1 MTTGETLRIEADAGG
16 TTPAPDDDLIVKLL
30 GPLELASDDDA
41 GRIMPRT
48 GSVLAALALQ
58 ANQPVSTEHL
68 GAWLWTEDQYPRN
81 PAGAIQTYVSRLRQT
96 LHTGAHT
103 GADVVTLPN
112 AYLLRIDPEAVDA
125 LRFERLVQRT
135 TAEADSEP
143 LLHDALAL
151 WRGPALCDIPR
162 TDLVAAQC
170 SRLTELHVQVMETH
184 YDLRIR
190 RGENAQLVNE
200 LRKLTAEHPFRERL
214 FGHLMTCLAA
224 VGLRAEALE
233 TYQEVYRRFRDE
245 LGVQPGAELRALHH
259 RLLTSDLTTDSTT
272 DRTTDRAGP
281 PARAAVTT
289 TPRIPRQSGETPGT
303 GGRGLLDT
311 VAAQLE
317 SATGAPRALVL
328 TGPPGVGT
336 TTLAI
341 QYARTARTR
350 YPRGVFF
357 VDTEVYA
364 QADDIGSR
372 ERWGA
377 DSLVILDGVTS
388 VHQARQWLVHCAGH
402 VLLTSSRRLHGLPDA
417 ATVRVPTPSAR
428 RASAILGG
436 LLGVAAGSP
445 AERLLPEIARFCDC
459 NPLALQTVAAN
470 LKNSTYSGLSAAV
483 DALSVPPSE
492 RVLELSC
499 GELDILASYERA
511 IRACSPHQRMVLLRL
526 ADQGREQILERDIR
540 AVSGSVPPAAL
551 RLAVRGLV
559 DANLLSVTRP
569 TSGDRAG
576 DKAGDRA
583 GDKAGDKAGDGV
595 CFRLSPLCAGS
606 VEVLEHTRM
615 AA

>member
-1 MTTGETLRIEADAGG
+1 MITTTGDLVRIG
-16 TTPAPDDDLIVKLL
+16 TAAPADDLIVKLL

-68 GAWLWTEDQYPRN
+68 SAWLWTEDQYPRN
-81 PAGAIQTYVSRLRQT
+81 PAGAIQTYVSRLRQI
-96 LHTGAHT
+96 LHVGV
-103 GADVVTLPN
+103 DVVTLPN

-170 SRLTELHVQVMETH
+170 SRLTELHLQVLETH

-190 RGENAQLVNE
+190 RGENTQLVNE

-214 FGHLMTCLAA
+214 SGYLMTCLAA

-259 RLLTSDLTTDSTT
+259 RLLSTDLGTD
-272 DRTTDRAGP
+272 DAV
-281 PARAAVTT
+281 PATRETVTVRETAAA
-289 TPRIPRQSGETPGT
+289 RETPGT

-311 VAAQLE
+311 VAAHLG
-317 SATGAPRALVL
+317 SATGTARALVL
-328 TGPPGVGT
+328 TGPPGIGT

-341 QYARTARTR
+341 QYARTARAR
-350 YPRGVFF
+350 YPGGVYF
-357 VDTEVYA
+357 VDTERSDPSGDA
-364 QADDIGSR
+364 GSR
-372 ERWGA
+372 ERWSA

-417 ATVRVPTPSAR
+417 ATVRVPTPSVR

-436 LLGVAAGSP
+436 LLGVA
-445 AERLLPEIARFCDC
+445 
-459 NPLALQTVAAN
+459 LQTVAAN
-470 LKNSTYSGLSAAV
+470 LKNSTYPGLSAAV

-511 IRACSPHQRMVLLRL
+511 IRACPPHQRTVLLRL

-540 AVSGSVPPAAL
+540 AASGAVAPAAL

-559 DANLLSVTRP
+559 DANLLAVTRP
-569 TSGDRAG
+569 ASGE
-576 DKAGDRA
+576 
-583 GDKAGDKAGDGV
+583 GV
-595 CFRLSPLCAGS
+595 SFRLSPLCAGS
-606 VEVLEHTRM
+606 VEVLERTRM

>member
-1 MTTGETLRIEADAGG
+1 MVMTTGELVRIEKG
-16 TTPAPDDDLIVKLL
+16 TGRTAPAPADDLIVKLL

-48 GSVLAALALQ
+48 GSLLAALALQ

-68 GAWLWTEDQYPRN
+68 SAWLWTEDQYPRS

-96 LHTGAHT
+96 LHTGV
-103 GADVVTLPN
+103 DVVTLPN

-170 SRLTELHVQVMETH
+170 SRLTELHLQVLETH

-190 RGENAQLVNE
+190 RGENTQLVNE

-259 RLLTSDLTTDSTT
+259 RLLTTDEAVPAPTARET
-272 DRTTDRAGP
+272 VTARTGP
-281 PARAAVTT
+281 APQ
-289 TPRIPRQSGETPGT
+289 IPRQSRETPAT

-341 QYARTARTR
+341 RYARMTR
-350 YPRGVFF
+350 AQYPSGVFF
-357 VDTEVYA
+357 VDTAVCA
-364 QADDIGSR
+364 PADDIGSR

-377 DSLVILDGVTS
+377 DSLVIVDGVTS

-417 ATVRVPTPSAR
+417 ATVRVPTPSVR

-445 AERLLPEIARFCDC
+445 AERLLPEIARLCDC
-459 NPLALQTVAAN
+459 SPLALQTVAAN

-483 DALSVPPSE
+483 DALSVPPSD

-511 IRACSPHQRMVLLRL
+511 IRACSAHQRTVLLHL
-526 ADQGREQILERDIR
+526 ADQGREQTLERDIR

-569 TSGDRAG
+569 ASR
-576 DKAGDRA
+576 
-583 GDKAGDKAGDGV
+583 DGI

-606 VEVLEHTRM
+606 VEVLEHPRV

>member
-1 MTTGETLRIEADAGG
+1 MVMTTGELVRIETAAGG
-16 TTPAPDDDLIVKLL
+16 TAPAPADDLIVKLL

-68 GAWLWTEDQYPRN
+68 SAWLWTEDQYPRN

-96 LHTGAHT
+96 LHTGV
-103 GADVVTLPN
+103 DVVTLPN
-112 AYLLRIDPEAVDA
+112 AYLLRIDPGAVDA

-170 SRLTELHVQVMETH
+170 SRLTELHLQVLETH

-214 FGHLMTCLAA
+214 SGYLMTCLAA

-259 RLLTSDLTTDSTT
+259 RLLSTDLTIDE
-272 DRTTDRAGP
+272 AVP
-281 PARAAVTT
+281 AVTARERVTVRETAAARET
-289 TPRIPRQSGETPGT
+289 TGT
-303 GGRGLLDT
+303 GGGGLLDT
-311 VAAQLE
+311 VAAHLE
-317 SATGAPRALVL
+317 PATGAARALVL

-341 QYARTARTR
+341 QYARTARAR
-350 YPRGVFF
+350 YPDGVYF
-357 VDTEVYA
+357 VDTEVSDPSGDA
-364 QADDIGSR
+364 GSR

-417 ATVRVPTPSAR
+417 ATVRVPTPSVR

-436 LLGVAAGSP
+436 LLGVTAGSP

-470 LKNSTYSGLSAAV
+470 LKNSTYPGLSAAV

-499 GELDILASYERA
+499 GELDILTSYERA
-511 IRACSPHQRMVLLRL
+511 IRACPPHQRTVLLRL

-540 AVSGSVPPAAL
+540 AASGAVAPSAL

-569 TSGDRAG
+569 ASGE
-576 DKAGDRA
+576 
-583 GDKAGDKAGDGV
+583 GV

>member
-1 MTTGETLRIEADAGG
+1 MVMTTGELVRIEKG
-16 TTPAPDDDLIVKLL
+16 TGRTAPAPADDLIVKLL

-48 GSVLAALALQ
+48 GSLLAALALQ

-68 GAWLWTEDQYPRN
+68 SAWLWTEDQYPRS

-96 LHTGAHT
+96 LHTGV
-103 GADVVTLPN
+103 DVVTLPN

-170 SRLTELHVQVMETH
+170 SRLTELHLQVLETH

-190 RGENAQLVNE
+190 RGENVQLANE

-259 RLLTSDLTTDSTT
+259 RLLTTDDAVPAPTARET
-272 DRTTDRAGP
+272 VTARTGSAP
-281 PARAAVTT
+281 Q
-289 TPRIPRQSGETPGT
+289 IPRQSGETPET
-303 GGRGLLDT
+303 RGRGLLDT

-341 QYARTARTR
+341 QYARMTRAR
-350 YPRGVFF
+350 YPSGVFF
-357 VDTEVYA
+357 VDTAVCA
-364 QADDIGSR
+364 PADDIGSR

-417 ATVRVPTPSAR
+417 ATVRVPTPSVR

-445 AERLLPEIARFCDC
+445 AERLLPEIARLCDC
-459 NPLALQTVAAN
+459 SPLALQTVAAN

-483 DALSVPPSE
+483 DALSVPPSD

-511 IRACSPHQRMVLLRL
+511 IRACSAHQRTVLLHL
-526 ADQGREQILERDIR
+526 ADQGREQTLERDIR

-559 DANLLSVTRP
+559 DANLLAVTRP
-569 TSGDRAG
+569 ASGDG
-576 DKAGDRA
+576 I
-583 GDKAGDKAGDGV
+583 

-606 VEVLEHTRM
+606 VEVLEHPRV